1 MEPQITYNSTDGFD
15 KDLRKLAKKFTSLPD
30 DLEMAKVA
38 AIELFHIK
46 KINNKAVFPIP
57 DFCSETYQVC
67 KIKKFACRS
76 LKGRGVKSGI
86 RITYFFNIEKFE
98 VVFIEIYFKSDQE
111 NEDRVKI
118 KDFLKMFELKSKSVR
133 G

>member
-1 MEPQITYNSTDGFD
+1 MELRITYKSIDAFD
-15 KDLRKLAKKFTSLPD
+15 KDLKRLTKKFVSLQEDLGLAKR
-30 DLEMAKVA
+30 A

-46 KINNKAVFPIP
+46 KLDNHAVFPIP
-57 DFCSETYQVC
+57 DFCSDTFQVC

-86 RITYFFNIEKFE
+86 RVIYFFDIKKLE
-98 VVFIEIYFKSDQE
+98 VVFLEMYFKSEQE
-111 NEDRVKI
+111 NEDRERI
-118 KDFLKMFELKSKSVR
+118 KEYLKLI